1 MAGDSFT
8 SLRERL
14 LRAGIAPRHVRRYL
28 RELTDHLADL
38 TERQR
43 AAGYDEENATIRARA
58 LLGDDA
64 ELAAAMEEQPGF
76 RSIVARYPWLMFGI
90 LPPFALILGFL
101 LSVLAMILV
110 GVAGGAIVPHHKI
123 PLPVPAWFGWT
134 VSGMMFVANFLI
146 VLLLGALLAW
156 TAQRQRLKP
165 LWPLLS
171 MALILLLNLH
181 GEYRADTRSFGIG
194 LGTMLP
200 FYPAKGPFGPAG
212 TIHWPTLLGQ
222 AALLGL
228 PLAWLLRTRRKTIGA
243 P

>member
-1 MAGDSFT
+1 MSAPFEA
-8 SLRERL
+8 LRERL

-38 TERQR
+38 TAEQR
-43 AAGYDEENATIRARA
+43 EAGYDDENAAIRARA

-76 RSIVARYPWLMFGI
+76 RALAARYPWLVFGI
-90 LPPFALILGFL
+90 APPLALV
-101 LSVLAMILV
+101 LSFVLCVMAMVLV
-110 GVAGGAIVPHHKI
+110 GVAGGAIIPHRDI
-123 PLPVPAWFGWT
+123 PLPVPAWYDWT
-134 VSGMMFVANFLI
+134 VRGMMFGANFLI
-146 VLLLGALLAW
+146 VLLLGALLVW

-165 LWPLLS
+165 FWPLLG
-171 MALILLLNLH
+171 MALILALGMH
-181 GEYRADTRSFGIG
+181 GCFQADTKNISIG

-222 AALLGL
+222 GALLCL
-228 PLAWLLRTRRKTIGA
+228 PLAWLLRAQRKA
-243 P
+243 RA

>member
-1 MAGDSFT
+1 MSAPFEP
-8 SLRERL
+8 LRERL

-43 AAGYDEENATIRARA
+43 AAGYDEENAAIRARA

-64 ELAAAMEEQPGF
+64 ELAVAMEEQPGF
-76 RSIVARYPWLMFGI
+76 RSLVVRFPWLIFGI

-101 LSVLAMILV
+101 LSVLAMILA

-156 TAQRQRLKP
+156 TFTSIA
-165 LWPLLS
+165 
-171 MALILLLNLH
+171 
-181 GEYRADTRSFGIG
+181 
-194 LGTMLP
+194 
-200 FYPAKGPFGPAG
+200 AG
-212 TIHWPTLLGQ
+212 
-222 AALLGL
+222 A
-228 PLAWLLRTRRKTIGA
+228 
-243 P
+243 